1 MRDKFNRF
9 MQGRYGVDAF
19 ARFTMGVA
27 LVAIIL
33 SIFFRSG
40 SRMGALLDTVGL
52 LVLLYTYYRML
63 SRDIQKRYQ
72 ENEKYLAAT
81 AKLRQRFNREK
92 SMMNQR
98 KTRPNSMS
106 GWLIGYTRGRDNSS
120 SSPSLCRLKL
130 LNDRGEAVVFLGDGV
145 PVYREAL
152 KELLKVPYRFAPAHV
167 NRQRAAA
174 VAALGLLYAADGK
187 FETATEHCPD
197 YLRLSQAERE
207 RVEREAKAQKGEY

>member
-19 ARFTMGVA
+19 ARFMMGVA

-72 ENEKYLAAT
+72 DNEKYLAAT
-81 AKLRQRFNREK
+81 AKIRQRFNREK

-98 KTRPNSMS
+98 KTHHIYSCPGCGQKIRIP
-106 GWLIGYTRGRDNSS
+106 RG
-120 SSPSLCRLKL
+120 K
-130 LNDRGEAVVFLGDGV
+130 
-145 PVYREAL
+145 
-152 KELLKVPYRFAPAHV
+152 
-167 NRQRAAA
+167 
-174 VAALGLLYAADGK
+174 GK
-187 FETATEHCPD
+187 IEIECPKCHTKFVK
-197 YLRLSQAERE
+197 RS
-207 RVEREAKAQKGEY
+207 

>member
-81 AKLRQRFNREK
+81 AKIRQRFNREK

-98 KTRPNSMS
+98 KTHHIYSCPGCGQKIRIPRGKGKIARNATRNLLKEANKT
-106 GWLIGYTRGRDNSS
+106 GRRDRGRRHSVWICGNEQTG
-120 SSPSLCRLKL
+120 
-130 LNDRGEAVVFLGDGV
+130 NQIQ
-145 PVYREAL
+145 
-152 KELLKVPYRFAPAHV
+152 RF
-167 NRQRAAA
+167 
-174 VAALGLLYAADGK
+174 
-187 FETATEHCPD
+187 
-197 YLRLSQAERE
+197 
-207 RVEREAKAQKGEY
+207 

>member
-9 MQGRYGVDAF
+9 MQGRYGVDAI
-19 ARFTMGVA
+19 ARITMGVA

-40 SRMGALLDTVGL
+40 RRIVELLDTVGL

-98 KTRPNSMS
+98 KTHHIYSCPGCGQKIRIP
-106 GWLIGYTRGRDNSS
+106 RG
-120 SSPSLCRLKL
+120 K
-130 LNDRGEAVVFLGDGV
+130 
-145 PVYREAL
+145 
-152 KELLKVPYRFAPAHV
+152 
-167 NRQRAAA
+167 
-174 VAALGLLYAADGK
+174 GK
-187 FETATEHCPD
+187 IEIECPKCHTKFIK
-197 YLRLSQAERE
+197 RS
-207 RVEREAKAQKGEY
+207 